1 MPQARFFC
9 RTGELAGTEHRIGAE
24 ATIGRDPE
32 NTIVLPAGV
41 VSKRHARIV
50 FDPAAR
56 AYRIEDLRSRNGTR
70 LDGAP
75 VEDCVHLDA
84 LHVITIG
91 ERHDFIFVLV
101 PDRPVG
107 AAAGGGSGEG
117 ASQTATA
124 HDPARTLRAP
134 RLTDTPGVDE
144 PDEPETVFGPPSVV
158 HVPPLAGATVS
169 DGVEAAGGM
178 PPDPLTVLDAPSLVA
193 APPKLAGASDES
205 GPEDGSS
212 APATVLDPATA
223 LSVPLMAAVSV
234 DPRLAG
240 ASRVAIV
247 VALPDGARR
256 RIELP
261 DGRHVVGRSHDCA
274 IRIDDRTLSREH
286 AVFVVRGG
294 AVTVEDL
301 NSQNGT
307 FLDGQPVRASAPV
320 QIGQSVTFGDRIT
333 AVLFGVDQ

>member
-9 RTGELAGTEHRIGAE
+9 RTGELAGTEHRIGTE
-24 ATIGRDPE
+24 ATIGRDPQ

-124 HDPARTLRAP
+124 HDPARPLRAP

-205 GPEDGSS
+205 DPEDGSS
-212 APATVLDPATA
+212 APATVLDPSTVLDAPS
-223 LSVPLMAAVSV
+223 LVAA
-234 DPRLAG
+234 PPTLAR
-240 ASRVAIV
+240 ASRVALV

-320 QIGQSVTFGDRIT
+320 QIGQSVMFGDWIT
-333 AVLFGVDQ
+333 AVLFGVEQ

>member
-41 VSKRHARIV
+41 VSKRHAHIV

-56 AYRIEDLRSRNGTR
+56 AYTIEDLRSRNGTR

-75 VEDCVHLDA
+75 VEGCVHLGA
-84 LHVITIG
+84 LHVLTIG

-107 AAAGGGSGEG
+107 ATASGGSGDG
-117 ASQTATA
+117 ASQTATG
-124 HDPARTLRAP
+124 HDPSRTLRAP
-134 RLTDTPGVDE
+134 RLTDTPVVDE

-158 HVPPLAGATVS
+158 HVPPLAGATLS

-178 PPDPLTVLDAPSLVA
+178 PPDPSTVLEAPSLVA
-193 APPKLAGASDES
+193 VPPKLAGASDES

-212 APATVLDPATA
+212 APAAVLDPASA
-223 LSVPLMAAVSV
+223 LSAPLMAAVSV
-234 DPRLAG
+234 DPRLAS
-240 ASRVAIV
+240 ASRVAILV
-247 VALPDGARR
+247 LPDGARR

-261 DGRHVVGRSHDCA
+261 AGRHVVGRSHDCA
-274 IRIDDRTLSREH
+274 IRIDDRALSREH

-333 AVLFGVDQ
+333 AVLFGVDQS

>member
-41 VSKRHARIV
+41 VSKRHAHIV

-75 VEDCVHLDA
+75 VEGCVHLGA
-84 LHVITIG
+84 LHVLTIG

-107 AAAGGGSGEG
+107 ATVGGGSGE

-124 HDPARTLRAP
+124 HDPSRTLRAP
-134 RLTDTPGVDE
+134 RLTDTPVVDE

-158 HVPPLAGATVS
+158 HVPPLAGATLS

-178 PPDPLTVLDAPSLVA
+178 PPDPSTVLEAPSLVA
-193 APPKLAGASDES
+193 VPPKLAGASDES

-212 APATVLDPATA
+212 APAAVLDPASA
-223 LSVPLMAAVSV
+223 LSAPLMAAVSV
-234 DPRLAG
+234 DPRLAS
-240 ASRVAIV
+240 ASRVAILV
-247 VALPDGARR
+247 LPDGARR

-261 DGRHVVGRSHDCA
+261 AGRHVVGRSHDCA
-274 IRIDDRTLSREH
+274 IRIDDRALSREH

-333 AVLFGVDQ
+333 AVLFGVDQS